1 MIMITTMRMS
11 ITMLEPFLIRAA
23 LAGLAVAI
31 AAGPL
36 GAFVVWRRMAFFG
49 DAMAHASV
57 LGVAFALLLSLPVS
71 IGTFLL
77 ALGLGALLARLQDRE
92 TAGDTALGVLA
103 YSALALGL
111 VLVSFIEGVR
121 VNIEALLFGDIL
133 TASWFDVG
141 LIWAG
146 ATAILALILWRWSR
160 LLTVTLNPE
169 LAVAAGINPR
179 REDLIITIAL
189 ALLIAMA
196 LKIVGALLIT
206 AMLVIPN
213 ASARLLSR
221 TPEAMA
227 YLASV
232 LGSFAVLG
240 GLVLALWQDTPA
252 GPSIV
257 VAATGLYVLALSIK
271 KSGH

>member
-1 MIMITTMRMS
+1 MIMTMGTPM
-11 ITMLEPFLIRAA
+11 IETFLIRAA
-23 LAGLAVAI
+23 LAGLAVAV

-57 LGVAFALLLSLPVS
+57 LGVAFALLVS
-71 IGTFLL
+71 MPISFGTFLL
-77 ALGLGALLARLQDRE
+77 ALGLGTLLSRLQDHE
-92 TAGDTALGVLA
+92 TAGDTTLGVLA

-111 VLVSFIEGVR
+111 VMVSFLDGVR

-133 TASWFDVG
+133 TASWSDVAT
-141 LIWAG
+141 LWAG
-146 ATAILALILWRWSR
+146 AVAILGLIFWRWSR

-227 YLASV
+227 TFASV
-232 LGSFAVLG
+232 LGSFAVIG
-240 GLVLALWQDTPA
+240 GLSLAVWQDTPA

-257 VAATGLYVLALSIK
+257 VAATALYVVALGIRK
-271 KSGH
+271 FRA